1 MNEVMDM
8 GNTMLNVGQT
18 MEVLVAT
25 IIVGLLISFFGLKLV
40 RVLTTIVGFVLGAGI
55 GLIISNILGW
65 SGITVAIVTLGCAV
79 VLAALS
85 FFLYR
90 MGVFLMVLVT
100 VFGLATTIIF
110 AGNNITN
117 MMLIIFAAVAL
128 VVAILSAIFVE
139 PLVIVVT
146 AIWGAVDASLAIV
159 AATGLEGNLLITSGI
174 AVAIS
179 IVGMIIQFM
188 MHSRKIGKKEKKQAA
203 IIKEQDSVESEVEKA
218 RLVLDDFEEDDET
231 DK

>member
-1 MNEVMDM
+1 
-8 GNTMLNVGQT
+8 
-18 MEVLVAT
+18 
-25 IIVGLLISFFGLKLV
+25 
-40 RVLTTIVGFVLGAGI
+40 
-55 GLIISNILGW
+55 
-65 SGITVAIVTLGCAV
+65 
-79 VLAALS
+79 
-85 FFLYR
+85 

-100 VFGLATTIIF
+100 VFGLTTTIIF

-117 MMLIIFAAVAL
+117 IMLIIFAAVAL

-159 AATGLEGNLLITSGI
+159 AATGLEGNLLITIGI

-188 MHSRKIGKKEKKQAA
+188 MHSRKIGKREKKQAA

>member
-1 MNEVMDM
+1 MS
-8 GNTMLNVGQT
+8 
-18 MEVLVAT
+18 AT
-25 IIVGLLISFFGLKLV
+25 FLPV
-40 RVLTTIVGFVLGAGI
+40 FVHA
-55 GLIISNILGW
+55 
-65 SGITVAIVTLGCAV
+65 
-79 VLAALS
+79 
-85 FFLYR
+85 FLYR

-100 VFGLATTIIF
+100 VFGLTTTIIF

-159 AATGLEGNLLITSGI
+159 AATGLEGNLLITIGI

-188 MHSRKIGKKEKKQAA
+188 MHSRKIGKREKKQAA

>member
-1 MNEVMDM
+1 
-8 GNTMLNVGQT
+8 
-18 MEVLVAT
+18 
-25 IIVGLLISFFGLKLV
+25 
-40 RVLTTIVGFVLGAGI
+40 
-55 GLIISNILGW
+55 
-65 SGITVAIVTLGCAV
+65 
-79 VLAALS
+79 
-85 FFLYR
+85 
-90 MGVFLMVLVT
+90 MVLVT
-100 VFGLATTIIF
+100 VFGLTTTIIF

-159 AATGLEGNLLITSGI
+159 AATGLEGNLLITIGI

-188 MHSRKIGKKEKKQAA
+188 MHSRKIGKREKKQAA

>member
-1 MNEVMDM
+1 M
-8 GNTMLNVGQT
+8 
-18 MEVLVAT
+18 
-25 IIVGLLISFFGLKLV
+25 
-40 RVLTTIVGFVLGAGI
+40 
-55 GLIISNILGW
+55 IISNILGW

-159 AATGLEGNLLITSGI
+159 AATGLEGNLLITIGI

-188 MHSRKIGKKEKKQAA
+188 MHSRKIGKREKKQAA

>member
-18 MEVLVAT
+18 MEVLVVT
-25 IIVGLLISFFGLKLV
+25 IIIGLLISFFGLKLV

-100 VFGLATTIIF
+100 VFGIATTIIF

-139 PLVIVVT
+139 
-146 AIWGAVDASLAIV
+146 AS
-159 AATGLEGNLLITSGI
+159 
-174 AVAIS
+174 
-179 IVGMIIQFM
+179 
-188 MHSRKIGKKEKKQAA
+188 
-203 IIKEQDSVESEVEKA
+203 
-218 RLVLDDFEEDDET
+218 
-231 DK
+231 

>member
-25 IIVGLLISFFGLKLV
+25 IIIGLLISFFGLKLV

-146 AIWGAVDASLAIV
+146 AI
-159 AATGLEGNLLITSGI
+159 
-174 AVAIS
+174 
-179 IVGMIIQFM
+179 
-188 MHSRKIGKKEKKQAA
+188 
-203 IIKEQDSVESEVEKA
+203 
-218 RLVLDDFEEDDET
+218 
-231 DK
+231 

>member
-1 MNEVMDM
+1 MNEVMNIDS
-8 GNTMLNVGQT
+8 TILNGGLP
-18 MEVLVAT
+18 MELLVVI
-25 IIVGLLISFFGLKLV
+25 IIVGILISFFRSKSV
-40 RVLTTIVGFVLGAGI
+40 RETTTIVGFVLGAGI
-55 GLIISNILGW
+55 GLIISNVLGW

-90 MGVFLMVLVT
+90 MGVFLMVFVT
-100 VFGLATTIIF
+100 VFGAATTIIC

-117 MMLIIFAAVAL
+117 MMLIIFVAVAL
-128 VVAILSAIFVE
+128 VFAILSAIFVE

-146 AIWGAVDASLAIV
+146 AICGAVNASLAIV
-159 AATGLEGNLLITSGI
+159 AATGLEGNLLIMIGI

-188 MHSRKIGKKEKKQAA
+188 MHSRKIGKEKRDRQPLLKNRILWSQKRKSAA
-203 IIKEQDSVESEVEKA
+203 CI
-218 RLVLDDFEEDDET
+218 R
-231 DK
+231 

>member
-1 MNEVMDM
+1 MNEVMNIDS
-8 GNTMLNVGQT
+8 TILNGGLP
-18 MEVLVAT
+18 MKLLVVI
-25 IIVGLLISFFGLKLV
+25 IIVGILISFFGLKLV

-55 GLIISNILGW
+55 GLIISNVLGW

-90 MGVFLMVLVT
+90 MGVFLMV
-100 VFGLATTIIF
+100 FGAATTIIC

-117 MMLIIFAAVAL
+117 MMLIIFVAVAL
-128 VVAILSAIFVE
+128 VFAILSAIFVE

-146 AIWGAVDASLAIV
+146 AICGAVNASLAIV
-159 AATGLEGNLLITSGI
+159 AATGLEGNLLIMIGI

-188 MHSRKIGKKEKKQAA
+188 MHSRKIGKREKRQAA

-231 DK
+231 DE

>member
-8 GNTMLNVGQT
+8 GNTMLNVGMT
-18 MEVLVAT
+18 TEVLVAT
-25 IIVGLLISFFGLKLV
+25 IIVGLLVSFFGLKLV
-40 RVLTTIVGFVLGAGI
+40 RVLTTIVGLILGAGI

-90 MGVFLMVLVT
+90 MGVFLMAFVS
-100 VFGLATTIIF
+100 VFGVATTIICT
-110 AGNNITN
+110 GNDVTNI
-117 MMLIIFAAVAL
+117 MVIICAAAAL
-128 VVAILSAIFVE
+128 VIAILSAIFVE

-146 AIWGAVDASLAIV
+146 AICGGINASLAIV
-159 AATGLEGNLLITSGI
+159 AMTGLDGNLLITIGI

-179 IVGMIIQFM
+179 LVGMIIQFM
-188 MHSRKIGKKEKKQAA
+188 MHSRKIGKREKKQAA

-218 RLVLDDFEEDDET
+218 RLVLDDFEEDDEK
-231 DK
+231 DE

>member
-1 MNEVMDM
+1 M
-8 GNTMLNVGQT
+8 
-18 MEVLVAT
+18 
-25 IIVGLLISFFGLKLV
+25 V

-100 VFGLATTIIF
+100 VFGLTTTIIF

-159 AATGLEGNLLITSGI
+159 AATGLEGNLLITIGI

-188 MHSRKIGKKEKKQAA
+188 MHSRKIGKREKKQAA

>member
-1 MNEVMDM
+1 MNEVMNIDS
-8 GNTMLNVGQT
+8 TMLNGGLP
-18 MEVLVAT
+18 MELLVAI
-25 IIVGLLISFFGLKLV
+25 IIVGILISFFGLKLV

-90 MGVFLMVLVT
+90 IGVFLMVFVT
-100 VFGLATTIIF
+100 VLGAATTIIC

-146 AIWGAVDASLAIV
+146 AICGGINAALAIV
-159 AATGLEGNLLITSGI
+159 EVTGLEGNLLITIGI

-188 MHSRKIGKKEKKQAA
+188 MHSRKIGKREKRQAA
-203 IIKEQDSVESEVEKA
+203 IIKEKDSVESEVEKA

-231 DK
+231 DE